1 MPTGAPTSSKLTS
14 APPSIT
20 YLTPVSCFEGFDI
33 ISHLAID
40 EMLERASPLNPR
52 VCMLNRSLALLIL
65 LVACLKKA
73 VLISSLLMPPPLSV
87 TLIKLVPP
95 SFISMLMAKAPE
107 SIAFSTSSLTIE
119 EGLSTTSPAA
129 ILSIVFLSSTDI
141 IILSLYPVLYLVLQL
156 IKYIQS
162 IYGGKQT

>member
-1 MPTGAPTSSKLTS
+1 MP
-14 APPSIT
+14 
-20 YLTPVSCFEGFDI
+20 
-33 ISHLAID
+33 H
-40 EMLERASPLNPR
+40 
-52 VCMLNRSLALLIL
+52 
-65 LVACLKKA
+65 
-73 VLISSLLMPPPLSV
+73 PLSV

-107 SIAFSTSSLTIE
+107 SIAFSTSSLIIE

-162 IYGGKQT
+162 IYGSKQT